1 MTHILVSEGYAG
13 NGVDVRRRVSWD
25 SFPPATQ
32 ESLHVHAVDPTNVEL
47 STTFF
52 PPGVFI
58 IANHADELSPWTPV
72 ISTVKAASGYLS
84 IPCCAWAFDI
94 RYSRERHSEIT
105 LPPEDIAKMNLG
117 GEGQTSSYAK
127 YRIWLA
133 AQSVA
138 CGWELECD
146 TLRIPSTRN
155 WAIVGALI
163 SDLLWDACVDQES
176 PGRRRREDLL
186 AEGLEYASG
195 VIEDVKAKGVF
206 KTRTPEGKAGGH

>member
-1 MTHILVSEGYAG
+1 MTHILVSEGYPG
-13 NGVDVRRRVSWD
+13 HGIDVRQRMSWG

-32 ESLHVHAVDPTNVEL
+32 ESLHVHAVDPTDL
-47 STTFF
+47 DASKIFL

-72 ISTVKAASGYLS
+72 ISTVKEASGYLS
-84 IPCCAWAFDI
+84 IPCCAWAFDS
-94 RYSRERHSEIT
+94 RYSRERHSEGS
-105 LPPEDIAKMNLG
+105 LAPEDIEKMNLG

-133 AQSVA
+133 GQSVA

-155 WAIVGALI
+155 WAILGAL
-163 SDLLWDACVDQES
+163 
-176 PGRRRREDLL
+176 
-186 AEGLEYASG
+186 
-195 VIEDVKAKGVF
+195 
-206 KTRTPEGKAGGH
+206 